1 MIDTAPEYAS
11 LADSKRTAA
20 ATIRQIARTLPV
32 QADRIF
38 LISHASWLESEA
50 LALDRKAA
58 AAAGEQ
64 LIVVRKTA

>member
-1 MIDTAPEYAS
+1 MIDTAPEYPS
-11 LADSKRTAA
+11 LAESKRIAA

-50 LALDRKAA
+50 VALDRKAA

-64 LIVVRKTA
+64 LILVRKTA